1 MLEYLRNAADKPVAK
16 ILIGILAF
24 SFVGWGVA
32 EWIFG
37 GVAGDTTLVSVGSN
51 EITMQQFNL
60 EKSRELSNM
69 TREQQRELYSNAEA
83 VQIFNDKILSNL
95 TTQAMTE
102 NHAKKLGF
110 FVTDARIASEIRA
123 FPEFQLNGSFS
134 TYLFD
139 NVLANSGYTEAAFAE
154 VLRNQI
160 LRSYVL
166 GMISVPLKVP
176 DFAFVAAYNARYK
189 QRQID
194 YTTVKFSDFK
204 VNEPTEEQLKEF
216 YAQHPHVIP
225 EQRTVSY
232 VLISADMN
240 KPDSYDEAYE
250 QAIHVEDDIIAG
262 ETLQESANRNKAKYI
277 SLGTFDSENAPQDD
291 IMTESMISRIF
302 TMDEGLESEIIETD
316 KGFVIVRV
324 DKIIPSHNA
333 DFSSVKNNILSDWK
347 HEEQRKQA
355 YLRANELLIDLN
367 KTGNLTGKKT
377 VKVSRTDGA
386 PTDVLTATFNSD
398 LKTNSIVPGSN
409 AFYVLHIEKEI
420 TPKPNSEKRED
431 LNKELEKF
439 SMEEIAE
446 DYNNFLIREY
456 PVKINKKVFDRFFD
470 K

>member
-409 AFYVLHIEKEI
+409 AFYVLHIEKEF

-439 SMEEIAE
+439 STEEIAE

-456 PVKINKKVFDRFFD
+456 PVKINKKIFDRFFD